1 MPSAAKRTK
10 YSAPEAPASR
20 AARFRRQPSASTAGT
35 VHTAPAGTPVRSPG
49 SADAAALTA
58 DAGFGGSS
66 GEKAPAGLGPPA
78 SPASRKS
85 PRARVPAWWPIPLCL
100 AVGAAGG
107 AVYASVA
114 EAQFAA
120 SAYVMVSAGQ
130 QADSASALGYA
141 QAYGKIATDP
151 VILAAAE
158 RRARVAPGTLTTGAK
173 ASTSPD
179 APMVEITYTAG
190 DSAKAAEYANAVAQ
204 ALVHTAEQPAKRTGT
219 SLTVFSGAEA
229 PDSSVSP
236 SAPAAVSVGGCAG
249 GLLGGL
255 VLLAR
260 PQRHR
265 RSATDAAVPA
275 PVHEGDAADA
285 LPNPAREEPTAH
297 REPRP

>member
-1 MPSAAKRTK
+1 MPI
-10 YSAPEAPASR
+10 
-20 AARFRRQPSASTAGT
+20 
-35 VHTAPAGTPVRSPG
+35 
-49 SADAAALTA
+49 
-58 DAGFGGSS
+58 
-66 GEKAPAGLGPPA
+66 
-78 SPASRKS
+78 
-85 PRARVPAWWPIPLCL
+85 WWPIPLCL

-114 EAQFAA
+114 QPQFAA
-120 SAYVMVSAGQ
+120 STYVMVSTGQ
-130 QADSASALGYA
+130 QADPASALGYA

-204 ALVHTAEQPAKRTGT
+204 ALVHTAAQPAKRTGT
-219 SLTVFSGAEA
+219 SLTVFSSAET

-236 SAPAAVSVGGCAG
+236 SAPAALSVGACAG

-265 RSATDAAVPA
+265 RSATDAAPPA

-285 LPNPAREEPTAH
+285 LPHPTREESTAH